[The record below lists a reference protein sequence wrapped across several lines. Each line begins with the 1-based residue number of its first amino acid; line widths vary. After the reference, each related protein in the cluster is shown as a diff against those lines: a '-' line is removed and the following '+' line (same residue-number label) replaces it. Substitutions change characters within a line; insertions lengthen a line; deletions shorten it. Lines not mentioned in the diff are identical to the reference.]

1 MRAMTASSGGF
12 SSGFHDH
19 PGHPSRP
26 SIRLLHYALLGFVLL
41 TYFSLGVVRA
51 IPENLMLKPNI
62 KHTGGAVRASVRK
75 IHSYSVAVGLNPN
88 GSVWDLDEH
97 LVFRDHNPGMFK
109 WMGVVLY
116 ESGLESLFAM
126 QMFPLALNTLT
137 LLLIYALFR
146 KLFRQPWI
154 GLFSAAYLAFC
165 PVFLTQA
172 TSLGSGSYAKLFQ
185 IASALLL
192 LIYLRGEKRG
202 ALLGAAVC
210 YFLACWNY
218 WEWYISTALV
228 LMGIHYA
235 ERGKVFARDVAILA
249 WTPVAALV
257 SFLIAMVVHLGG
269 FANAGRSLVSAVM
282 FRAFDRP
289 REGEFYGK
297 AHEAG
302 RYLNLESFGGYLET
316 IGDRIETWYY
326 LPPVVFA
333 LMLAAVLYAHDP
345 TRTKAY
351 RVIVFLVP
359 AAFYWNFLMLQHG
372 VIHFYTALHH
382 YLLLALIFGAFV
394 VEIPAFLKRR
404 LGDRP
409 FRRWIA
415 ALLLFP
421 VLYPVVSQMSADISR
436 TQALYHARAAGDPP
450 APPAQTPRP
459 KLPRPR

>member
-12 SSGFHDH
+12 NSGLHDH
-19 PGHPSRP
+19 PGHPSHP
-26 SIRLLHYALLGFVLL
+26 SLRLLHYALLGFVLL
-41 TYFSLGVVRA
+41 SYVYLGVVRA
-51 IPENLMLKPNI
+51 IPENLMMRPNI
-62 KHTGGAVRASVRK
+62 NQSGGAVKSSVAK
-75 IHSYSVAVGLNPN
+75 VYSHAMAVGLNPN
-88 GSVWDLDEH
+88 GSIWDLDEH
-97 LVFRDHNPGMFK
+97 LVFRGHNPGMFK

-116 ESGLESLFAM
+116 ESGLDTLFQI

-154 GLFSAAYLAFC
+154 GLFSAAFLAFC

-192 LIYLRGEKRG
+192 LIHLRDEKRG
-202 ALLGAAVC
+202 ALLGAAAC

-249 WTPVAALV
+249 WTPVAAFV
-257 SFLIAMVVHLGG
+257 SFLIAMVVHQGG
-269 FANAGRSLVSAVM
+269 VVSAGRSLVSAVM

-289 REGEFYGK
+289 RGGEFFGK
-297 AHEAG
+297 THRAG
-302 RYLNLESFGGYLET
+302 RHLNLESFGGYLET

-326 LPPVVFA
+326 LSPIVFA
-333 LMLAAVLYAHDP
+333 LMLAAVLYAHEP
-345 TRTKAY
+345 TRTQAY
-351 RVIVFLVP
+351 RVIYFLVP

-421 VLYPVVSQMSADISR
+421 VIYPVVSQMTADISK
-436 TQALYHARAAGDPP
+436 TQALYRARAAGELH
-450 APPAQTPRP
+450 AQPSEAPRP
-459 KLPRPR
+459 KPPRSR